1 MSLKQ
6 LKGKIRATLR
16 TNKVT
21 KAMEAVSA
29 VKMRASQQRAIG
41 SRPYAEAALS
51 ILSRISGSQEVAT
64 HPLLQERSEKK
75 VLIVLVTSDK
85 GLAGALNSSIMK
97 ELEHVL
103 KTKENANEVFSFIC
117 LGKKGYEY
125 VTRRSFTVSKEILN
139 VQDVVS
145 LTDMEEVSS
154 LSTTLFLKKDIDAC
168 YVLYT
173 NFKSTFEQQPV
184 LRKILPLSRES
195 LHEIVKGITPQKGK
209 FAEDVKLKDQRVPSY
224 SIEPTSED
232 ILSVLLPRLV
242 SVMFYHALLEAKASE
257 HSARM
262 VAMKN
267 ASDKSK
273 EMAKDLS
280 HEFNGVRQALIT
292 REVSEIVGGIEA
304 MSH

>member
-29 VKMRASQQRAIG
+29 VKMRSSQQRAITA
-41 SRPYAEAALS
+41 RPYAEAALS
-51 ILSRISGSQEVAT
+51 ILSRLSSSQEVSV
-64 HPLLQERSEKK
+64 HPLLAERTEKK

-85 GLAGALNSSIMK
+85 GLAGALNSSLLK
-97 ELEHVL
+97 ELDHVL
-103 KTKENANEVFSFIC
+103 KTKDDPTNVFSFVC

-125 VTRRSFTVSKEILN
+125 VLRRDFTVHKEYLN
-139 VQDVVS
+139 LLDTVNPA
-145 LTDMEEVSS
+145 DMEEVSAQA
-154 LSTTLFLKKDIDAC
+154 TDLFLRGEIDAC

-173 NFKSTFEQQPV
+173 NFKSTFEQEPV
-184 LRKILPLSRES
+184 LRKLLPLSRHS
-195 LHEIVKGITPQKGK
+195 LEAIVKGIVPVKGK
-209 FAEDVKLKDQRVPSY
+209 FAARANAQEVVPSY
-224 SIEPTSED
+224 SIEPSAEEV
-232 ILSVLLPRLV
+232 LSVLLPKLV

-304 MSH
+304 MTH

>member
-6 LKGKIRATLR
+6 LKSKIRATLR

-29 VKMRASQQRAIG
+29 VKMRASQQRAITA
-41 SRPYAEAALS
+41 RPYAEAALS
-51 ILSRISGSQEVAT
+51 ILSRLSGSQEVSS
-64 HPLLQERSEKK
+64 HPLLTERTESRA
-75 VLIVLVTSDK
+75 LIVLVTSDK
-85 GLAGALNSSIMK
+85 GLAGALNSSILK

-103 KTKENANEVFSFIC
+103 KTKEHPTDVFSFIC

-125 VTRRSFTVSKEILN
+125 VQRRGYTVHKEYLN
-139 VQDVVS
+139 LQDTVGIA
-145 LTDMEEVSS
+145 DMEAVSAEATS
-154 LSTTLFLKKDIDAC
+154 LFLEGKIDVC

-173 NFKSTFEQQPV
+173 NFKSTFEQEPV
-184 LRKILPLSRES
+184 LRKLLPLSRAS
-195 LHEIVKGITPQKGK
+195 LTTIVEGIVPVKGKY
-209 FAEDVKLKDQRVPSY
+209 AEKKHVAAAVPSY
-224 SIEPTSED
+224 SIEPSAD
-232 ILSVLLPRLV
+232 SVLSVLLPRLV

>member
-29 VKMRASQQRAIG
+29 VKMRASQQRALS

-51 ILSRISGSQEVAT
+51 VLSRISGSQEVAS
-64 HPLLQERSEKK
+64 HALMQERRENR

-85 GLAGALNSSIMK
+85 GLAGALNSSILK
-97 ELEHVL
+97 QLDIVL
-103 KTKENANEVFSFIC
+103 RTKNNASEVFSFVC

-125 VTRRSFTVSKEILN
+125 VSRRGFRVHKEFLN
-139 VQDVVS
+139 MQDGVS
-145 LTDMEEVSS
+145 LGDMEAVSRI
-154 LSTTLFLKKDIDAC
+154 TTELFLNQSIDAC

-173 NFKSTFEQQPV
+173 NFKSTFEQEPV
-184 LRKILPLSRES
+184 LRKILPLTRTS
-195 LHEIVKGITPQKGK
+195 LQSIVQGIVPQKGK
-209 FAEDVKLKDQRVPSY
+209 FADATKELSRVPTY
-224 SIEPTSED
+224 SIEPSPED
-232 ILSVLLPRLV
+232 ILSVLLPKLV

-304 MSH
+304 MNH